1 MICML
6 CDTLCIL
13 RPYLRHVLAELCQG
27 ITVES
32 QLGDDVLRHVGVDA
46 VQAARVALGRV
57 QQLQELLRV
66 ELEALEEARRP
77 RDDQQQLLD
86 QRRQV
91 ARRLRRLLAGLKAM
105 NEC

>member
-1 MICML
+1 ML
-6 CDTLCIL
+6 CDILCIL

-91 ARRLRRLLAGLKAM
+91 ARRLRRLLPGL
-105 NEC
+105 NENQ